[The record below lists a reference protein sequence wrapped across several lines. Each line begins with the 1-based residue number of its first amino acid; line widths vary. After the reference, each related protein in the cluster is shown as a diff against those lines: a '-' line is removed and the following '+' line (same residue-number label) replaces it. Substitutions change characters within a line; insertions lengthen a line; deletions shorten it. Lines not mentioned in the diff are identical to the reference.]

1 MFKIEMVRAIQEGR
15 KTQTRRIVTHPA
27 RMGCLT
33 GDCEHETQSFCD
45 RAVRLWADSE
55 CPYGKEGD
63 RLWVRE
69 AWRTSL
75 PYEDFAPSELQKII
89 PIQYEAGGTNIP
101 DCDSTYRCG
110 RLRPA
115 KYMCRWMSR
124 ITLEITRIRVD
135 RLKYISTKDAIEE
148 GIQKGFTI
156 TGGEGYGL
164 PEWPIERFRQSPV
177 DAYQFLWESI
187 NGPGSWDENPWVFAI
202 EFKDVTKQLQNN

>member
-1 MFKIEMVRAIQEGR
+1 
-15 KTQTRRIVTHPA
+15 
-27 RMGCLT
+27 
-33 GDCEHETQSFCD
+33 
-45 RAVRLWADSE
+45 
-55 CPYGKEGD
+55 
-63 RLWVRE
+63 
-69 AWRTSL
+69 
-75 PYEDFAPSELQKII
+75 
-89 PIQYEAGGTNIP
+89 
-101 DCDSTYRCG
+101 
-110 RLRPA
+110 
-115 KYMCRWMSR
+115 MSR